1 MNDYSCDCN
10 NGWTGRNCEI
20 DINECNI
27 TSVCVQGSCTVI
39 REDGAILSCNYY
51 CDLLIISEPVRIL

>member
-20 DINECNI
+20 DINECDI
-27 TSVCVQGSCTVI
+27 TSACVQGSCTVI
-39 REDGAILSCNYY
+39 REDGGILSCNYY
-51 CDLLIISEPVRIL
+51 CDKQRTS